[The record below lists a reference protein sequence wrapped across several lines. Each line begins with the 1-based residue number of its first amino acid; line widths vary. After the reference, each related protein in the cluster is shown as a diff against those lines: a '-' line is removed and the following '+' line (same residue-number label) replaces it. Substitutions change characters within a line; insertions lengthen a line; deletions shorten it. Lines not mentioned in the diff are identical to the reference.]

1 MTIAS
6 KGEYVDV
13 LMDRR
18 SDALKVEGRV
28 AIEKSRPLH
37 VKGKCKKLDWNT
49 TSFFWAE

>member
-13 LMDRR
+13 LMERR

-28 AIEKSRPLH
+28 AIEKSRP
-37 VKGKCKKLDWNT
+37 
-49 TSFFWAE
+49 